1 MKNIPT
7 LLVVTTAILGA
18 FFAISYLQ
26 DTKVSADAKNKVKI
40 YEKDGFRVVES
51 NGIPDHEI
59 GTFPNPGN
67 PNRISEQKYNYKIPL
82 NPTVSP
88 EGFRMPGP
96 PPGDRNNENGERRGP
111 PPQDRNSQN
120 GERRGPPPGGGG
132 PSVFGVG
139 LNGIPFDPGT
149 GEAWN
154 NDRGSGWNIE
164 ALTGKTDF
172 GADRNNAHVQPS
184 GAYHYHGIPTG
195 LVEKLAGK
203 NVGEKMVLVGYA
215 ADGFPIYSQ
224 YGYAK
229 ATDAKSGIKK
239 LTSSYRLKEGT
250 RPDGPKGAYDGKYLQ
265 DFEYVADL
273 GDLDEFNGRTGIT
286 PEYPN
291 GTYYY
296 VITDSFPY
304 MSRAFKGIPD
314 KSFQKGGE
322 GGGRGR
328 PPGGQGPPNGQ
339 RPPGR
344 PS

>member
-18 FFAISYLQ
+18 FLAISYFQ
-26 DTKVSADAKNKVKI
+26 GTSVNADTKNKVNF

-51 NGIPDHEI
+51 NGIPDHET
-59 GTFPNPGN
+59 GEFPNPGN
-67 PNRISEQKYNYKIPL
+67 PNRISEHKYNYKIPL
-82 NPTVSP
+82 KPTISP

-96 PPGDRNNENGERRGP
+96 PPQDRNNETGEQGERRGP
-111 PPQDRNSQN
+111 PPN
-120 GERRGPPPGGGG
+120 GG

-149 GEAWN
+149 AEAWN
-154 NDRGSGWNIE
+154 NDRNSGWNIE

-172 GADRNNAHVQPS
+172 GADRNNAHVQPN

-203 NVGEKMVLVGYA
+203 NANEKMVLVGYA

-229 ATDAKSGIKK
+229 SDDAKSSIKK
-239 LTSSYRLKEGT
+239 LASSYRLKKGT

-265 DFEYVADL
+265 DFEYVSGI

-322 GGGRGR
+322 GGRGGRGFGR
-328 PPGGQGPPNGQ
+328 PTEGQ

-344 PS
+344 PLE

>member
-1 MKNIPT
+1 MKNTTT
-7 LLVVTTAILGA
+7 LLIATAVTLGA
-18 FFAISYLQ
+18 FFAISYFQ
-26 DTKVSADAKNKVKI
+26 GTEVNADTKNKVKI
-40 YEKDGFRVVES
+40 YEKDGFRIVES
-51 NGIPDHEI
+51 NGIPDHDI
-59 GTFPNPGN
+59 GVFPNSGN
-67 PNRISEQKYNYKIPL
+67 PNRISEQKYKYKIPL
-82 NPTVSP
+82 NPTISP
-88 EGFRMPGP
+88 EGFRLPGP
-96 PPGDRNNENGERRGP
+96 PPGDRNNENGQR
-111 PPQDRNSQN
+111 
-120 GERRGPPPGGGG
+120 GERRGPLPNGGPPNGG
-132 PSVFGVG
+132 PSVFGVA

-154 NDRGSGWNIE
+154 NDMRSGWNIE
-164 ALTGKTDF
+164 ALTGKTNF

-203 NVGEKMVLVGYA
+203 NIGKTTVLVGYA

-229 ATDAKSGIKK
+229 ADDAKSGIKK
-239 LTSSYRLKEGT
+239 LTSSWRLKSGT
-250 RPDGPKGAYDGKYLQ
+250 RPDGPGGKYDGKYLQ

-273 GDLDEFNGRTGIT
+273 GDLDEFNGRFGIT

-296 VITDSFPY
+296 VITDTFPF

-314 KSFQKGGE
+314 QSFQKLGGPG
-322 GGGRGR
+322 GGGRPEDGR
-328 PPGGQGPPNGQ
+328 RPPNGQ

>member
-1 MKNIPT
+1 MKNTTT
-7 LLVVTTAILGA
+7 LLVVTAVTLGA
-18 FFAISYLQ
+18 FFVISKWQ
-26 DTKVSADAKNKVKI
+26 GSEVSADTKSKVKI
-40 YEKDGFRVVES
+40 YEKDGFRIVES
-51 NGIPDHEI
+51 NGIPDHSI
-59 GTFPNPGN
+59 GEFPNPGN

-82 NPTVSP
+82 NPTISP

-96 PPGDRNNENGERRGP
+96 PPQDRNNENGKRGERRGP
-111 PPQDRNSQN
+111 PPN
-120 GERRGPPPGGGG
+120 GG

-154 NDRGSGWNIE
+154 NDRKSGWNIE

-172 GADRNNAHVQPS
+172 GADRNNAHVQPT

-195 LVEKLAGK
+195 LVEKLASK
-203 NVGEKMVLVGYA
+203 SVGEKIVLVGYA

-229 ATDAKSGIKK
+229 ATDAKSSIKK
-239 LTSSYRLKEGT
+239 LTSSYRLKSGT

-265 DFEYVADL
+265 DFEYVADF

-322 GGGRGR
+322 GGRRQGR
-328 PPGGQGPPNGQ
+328 PPEGQ
-339 RPPGR
+339 RPTGR
-344 PS
+344 PIQ